1 MKYDVDEMLGLFKLS
16 EDDKLMFRS
25 LIFDSPLWKD
35 GDRGY
40 CNRDVI
46 FGEALKKLP
55 EHLREV
61 FYSLVARYD
70 FETEFMPFNE
80 GIDEL
85 IKELKNSGYKLY
97 LLSNIGL
104 NFHIMSLKI
113 PVFGIFDGLFPSCD
127 YGVIKP
133 EKKIYELFF
142 ERFSLIPEEC
152 LFIDDSPEN
161 VNASINAGMPAVLY
175 NALYEDADSLKR
187 KLVEREILTE
197 N

>member
-1 MKYDVDEMLGLFKLS
+1 MKTKNIVFDFGNVIMKYDVDEMLGLFKLS

-142 ERFSLIPEEC
+142 ERFSRSVGI
-152 LFIDDSPEN
+152 
-161 VNASINAGMPAVLY
+161 LY
-175 NALYEDADSLKR
+175 NGVVESAAKTCAYTCEIFLADCFL
-187 KLVEREILTE
+187 LCQFFF
-197 N
+197 